1 MKRYDLEPRDSPR
14 DRAFDQRDSQKVYD
28 FIIVGGG
35 VSGLSLAM
43 EMIGGPLRDR
53 SILIVEKQAK
63 DRNDRTLCFWTEH
76 PSAYDEIVY
85 RSWDRLHFAGDGF
98 EEIFDSGKYRYNMVR
113 GIDFYRFAQEKLSA
127 FENVEFIQ
135 GRVDR
140 IESAGSQPKI
150 WVSGRSY
157 TGKWVFDSRFRIS
170 DLKMGSDDYR
180 FLRQHFKGWVI
191 ETQDARFD
199 PEVVTF
205 LDFRTPQEK
214 VWCAKP
220 MGRQFNCHPI
230 GLRQGKP
237 ASDHFGEL
245 TKDEARFF
253 YVLPFSENQA
263 LVECVFLN
271 HDDYDQG
278 LREYIGSVLGI
289 KNYRILSHE
298 GGINPLT
305 DYPFARRSGPRVM
318 AIGTVG
324 GRVKP
329 TSGYAFT
336 RIQKDSAAIVRSLIK
351 NDHPFDLPADPAFF
365 RLCDAIMLKIM
376 DEHGDQVESIFAR
389 MFKANSV
396 ERIFRFLDEMST
408 PVDNLG
414 LIASLARPLFIKV
427 LFEVL
432 ISKKLRPWQLRRK
445 PKWAQ
450 KTS

>member
-1 MKRYDLEPRDSPR
+1 MKQYDSVPRDSAR
-14 DRAFDQRDSQKVYD
+14 ERAVQQGNSQKVYD

-35 VSGLSLAM
+35 VSGLSLAV
-43 EMIGGPLRDR
+43 EMIRSPLRDR
-53 SILIVEKQAK
+53 SILIIEQQAK
-63 DRNDRTLCFWTEH
+63 NRNDRTLCFWTEG
-76 PSAYDEIVY
+76 PSVCDEIVY
-85 RSWDRLHFAGDGF
+85 RSWDRLRFAGDGT
-98 EEIFDSGKYRYNMVR
+98 EEILDLGKYRYNMVR

-140 IESAGSQPKI
+140 VEPAGSQSKV

-170 DLKMGSDDYR
+170 DPKMGSEDYR
-180 FLRQHFKGWVI
+180 FLRQHFKGWVV

-199 PEVVTF
+199 PQVVTF
-205 LDFRTPQEK
+205 LDFRTPQKNE
-214 VWCAKP
+214 P
-220 MGRQFNCHPI
+220 
-230 GLRQGKP
+230 
-237 ASDHFGEL
+237 
-245 TKDEARFF
+245 RFF
-253 YVLPFSENQA
+253 YVLPFSKNQA
-263 LVECVFLN
+263 LVECVFLS
-271 HDDYDQG
+271 HDNYDRV

-289 KNYRILSHE
+289 KEYRILSQE

-305 DYPFARRSGPRVM
+305 DYPFARRLGQGVM
-318 AIGTVG
+318 AIGTMG

-336 RIQKDSAAIVRSLIK
+336 RIQKDSAAIVQSLLK
-351 NDHPFDLPADPAFF
+351 NGHPFDVPGDPAFF
-365 RLCDAIMLKIM
+365 RLCDAIMLQIM

-389 MFKANSV
+389 MFRTNSV

-414 LIASLARPLFIKV
+414 LISSLAQPLLIK
-427 LFEVL
+427 LLMEVL
-432 ISKKLRPWQLRRK
+432 IFKKLRPWQIRRK
-445 PKWAQ
+445 PRWVQ